1 MIIATVSCFL
11 SRSPDPGAA
20 AGEGS
25 LRPGAEAGGRP
36 ALRRGVSTSPV
47 TVTPRPSLWGRP
59 LLSPRLKIN
68 PVGWNLDFSRAEDTA
83 LVGVKDRELPQATSL
98 QASVSLVGTEPADLR
113 VPSGYSQVHTGAQLG
128 VTGLGGSYVSPGFPG
143 PLLTPPLQGQVDR
156 GQASAGRLRPLR
168 HAHPRQMLGGPGLP
182 CRPHPAMSQ
191 YLFPSPGSIFQNHPK
206 AWAGRASDRGS

>member
-1 MIIATVSCFL
+1 M
-11 SRSPDPGAA
+11 
-20 AGEGS
+20 
-25 LRPGAEAGGRP
+25 GGRP
-36 ALRRGVSTSPV
+36 CRRGVSTSPV
-47 TVTPRPSLWGRP
+47 TVTPRPSLWGQP

-156 GQASAGRLRPLR
+156 GQASAGRLRPIPGRCWEDPASRAVLTR
-168 HAHPRQMLGGPGLP
+168 PCPSISSPRQAPFSRITPRPGLGVL
-182 CRPHPAMSQ
+182 RTGEASSGPALGWGQAHWLHVLSAAN
-191 YLFPSPGSIFQNHPK
+191 LLRFLGAEGPEAP
-206 AWAGRASDRGS
+206 